1 MSSNK
6 KQTTLG
12 YVKSQTTLGRFFT
25 LPPSTSAARPIQ
37 TKLKSTN
44 KSGKSADGND
54 VASPKLKKASPRKAA
69 WKKSTAPESDG
80 SGNDEGNI
88 ESGVSS
94 SEMEMS
100 DAPGP
105 AIGLG
110 KQGEALEKSSTK
122 RERSGKTATR
132 KRVVKLTDIK
142 KETESSESESPPTK
156 CTKKTQTPKSPTESS
171 ESKSPPTKRT
181 KKTQT
186 PKSPTESSES
196 ESPPTKRTKKTQ
208 TPKSPTESS
217 ESNSESESPPTKRT
231 KKARAPGSP
240 TESSES
246 KLPPTKRTK
255 ETRTTKSPT
264 ESSESKSP
272 PTKRTKRTKKTPT
285 PKSPKKSDSELEL
298 SDEDIKSE
306 TRLELMN
313 PPKAPAKK
321 SKGKAKGM
329 TVNVNIPA
337 SPFDS
342 AKGVKSSPISPPAIS
357 PWESR
362 ESERS
367 LSETPSSTSKIS
379 KAKLKGKAKASGGS
393 PTGKK
398 SKKRTIISDS
408 VKAADKTGS
417 SATPKVLNSDSETEK
432 PSLAPA
438 AGREMIKK
446 LSKSVPPA
454 FPDWV
459 AGKATPYA
467 ALVTTFSLLE
477 STTKRLEKISHT
489 SRFLRQVLRLS
500 PNELLLVI
508 HLMINKLAADF
519 EGVEMGIGESLLM
532 KAIGESCGRSLE
544 RIREDQREC
553 GDLGLVAMKSR
564 NKQQTLFAPQPLTIA
579 VVHRGL
585 LDIART
591 KGEGGQGRKVSAIR
605 KLLAAAKGDE
615 AKFLIRGLEGKL
627 RLGLAERTV
636 LVSLSSAMIT
646 HEQELSGKIPTTAM
660 LDQSEINL
668 RNVYSELP
676 SYEIIIPAMMEHGI
690 MKVKEHC
697 KLQPGVPVK
706 PMLAKPTKTI
716 SEVLDRFENQRF
728 TCEYKYDGER
738 AQIHYVS
745 PKSSIEYPPATLGG
759 KPIKNL
765 AKVFSRNSEDLSGK
779 YPDILAAMNKWVRPE
794 VESFVLDCEAVGW
807 DETNNRLLPFQ
818 MLQTRKKKDV
828 ALADVKIRVCVHA
841 FDLLFLNGE
850 PIVRESL
857 DDRRKLM
864 HETFTEV
871 PNQFVFARYMDS
883 SDLEEI
889 RLFLDQS
896 VKDSCEGLMVKMM
909 DGTES
914 FYEPSQR
921 SRNWLKIKKDY
932 IDKLGDSLDLV
943 VIGAYWGRGKRTSV
957 YGSFLLA
964 CYNLATQNYESVCN
978 IGTGF
983 SESQLEE
990 FHETLHPLEI
1000 DRAKPFYD
1008 HPSGNAGKP
1017 DVWFEPKILWEVKAA
1032 DLTLSPRYKAASG
1045 LAGHRDKGVSLRFP
1059 RFIGPRT
1066 DKTGDDATSSNQI
1079 AEMYLRQDQVAH
1091 KTGAKGVDD
1100 DFEY

>member
-12 YVKSQTTLGRFFT
+12 YVNSQTTLGRFFT
-25 LPPSTSAARPIQ
+25 LPPGTKAAPHTQ
-37 TKLKSTN
+37 SKLTTTR
-44 KSGKSADGND
+44 KSGKSAASDD
-54 VASPKLKKASPRKAA
+54 TASPKVKKAPAKVAA
-69 WKKSTAPESDG
+69 RTKLTVPESDG
-80 SGNDEGNI
+80 SGSDEGNI
-88 ESGVSS
+88 KGGVSS
-94 SEMEMS
+94 LEMEMS
-100 DAPGP
+100 DTPKL
-105 AIGLG
+105 AIGSS
-110 KQGEALEKSSTK
+110 KQKEGSD
-122 RERSGKTATR
+122 RE
-132 KRVVKLTDIK
+132 L
-142 KETESSESESPPTK
+142 
-156 CTKKTQTPKSPTESS
+156 
-171 ESKSPPTKRT
+171 PTKRT
-181 KKTQT
+181 KRAGASKV
-186 PKSPTESSES
+186 KRDTESSDNES
-196 ESPPTKRTKKTQ
+196 LS
-208 TPKSPTESS
+208 
-217 ESNSESESPPTKRT
+217 TKRT
-231 KKARAPGSP
+231 KKAQTSK
-240 TESSES
+240 SSE
-246 KLPPTKRTK
+246 
-255 ETRTTKSPT
+255 KSN
-264 ESSESKSP
+264 
-272 PTKRTKRTKKTPT
+272 
-285 PKSPKKSDSELEL
+285 DELEL
-298 SDEDIKSE
+298 SDEGIEPEKYSSPIH
-306 TRLELMN
+306 
-313 PPKAPAKK
+313 PPKTSAKAG
-321 SKGKAKGM
+321 KGKAKEI
-329 TVNVNIPA
+329 TVNRNTPA
-337 SPFDS
+337 PPFDF
-342 AKGVKSSPISPPAIS
+342 AKEIKSSPMS

-362 ESERS
+362 GSE
-367 LSETPSSTSKIS
+367 LSIPETPSSTSKQTKS
-379 KAKLKGKAKASGGS
+379 KYKGKGKATGGS
-393 PTGKK
+393 PTRRK
-398 SKKRTIISDS
+398 SEKRMVASDS
-408 VKAADKTGS
+408 LEAADKPES
-417 SATPKVLNSDSETEK
+417 SATANALNSGSETEK

-438 AGREMIKK
+438 AGREVIKK
-446 LSKSVPPA
+446 LSESVPPA
-454 FPDWV
+454 YLDWV
-459 AGKATPYA
+459 ASKPTPYA
-467 ALVTTFSLLE
+467 ALVTTFNLLE

-500 PNELLLVI
+500 SNELILVI

-544 RIREDQREC
+544 KIREDQREC

-564 NKQQTLFAPQPLTIA
+564 NKQRTLCAPQPLTIA
-579 VVHRGL
+579 VVHKGL
-585 LDIART
+585 LEIAQT

-605 KLLAAAKGDE
+605 KLLASAKGDE

-646 HEQELSGKIPTTAM
+646 HEQELSGKIPTTEM
-660 LDQSEINL
+660 LDRAELNL
-668 RNVYSELP
+668 RSVYSELP
-676 SYEIIIPAMMEHGI
+676 SYEIIIPAMMEHGVLNI
-690 MKVKEHC
+690 KEHC

-706 PMLAKPTKTI
+706 PMLAKPTKAI
-716 SEVLDRFENQRF
+716 SEVLNRFENQRF

-745 PKSSIEYPPATLGG
+745 PKSSIEYPPATLSGR
-759 KPIKNL
+759 PIKNL

-779 YPDILAAMNKWVRPE
+779 YPDILAAMTEWVRPE
-794 VESFVLDCEAVGW
+794 IESFVLDCEAVGW

-828 ALADVKIRVCVHA
+828 ALEDVKIRVCVHA
-841 FDLLFLNGE
+841 FDLLFLNGK
-850 PIVRESL
+850 PVVRESL
-857 DDRRKLM
+857 DYRRKLM

-871 PNQFVFARYMDS
+871 PNQFVFARYMNS

-909 DGTES
+909 DGPES

-964 CYNLATQNYESVCN
+964 CYNTGTQNYESVCN

-983 SESQLEE
+983 SEAKLEE

-1017 DVWFEPKILWEVKAA
+1017 DVWFEPKVLWEVKAA

-1066 DKTGDDATSSNQI
+1066 DKTGEDATSSNQI
-1079 AEMYLRQDQVAH
+1079 AEMYLRQDQVAN

>member
-1 MSSNK
+1 MSSSK

-12 YVKSQTTLGRFFT
+12 YVKSQTTLGRFFS
-25 LPPSTSAARPIQ
+25 LPAGTNPATPIQ
-37 TKLKSTN
+37 SKLKTIS
-44 KSGKSADGND
+44 KSGKAADTDD
-54 VASPKLKKASPRKAA
+54 VTSPKVRKTSARGQARKKP
-69 WKKSTAPESDG
+69 TIPEDDGSDG
-80 SGNDEGNI
+80 GAGYTKA
-88 ESGVSS
+88 GVSS
-94 SEMEMS
+94 SETEMS
-100 DAPGP
+100 DASEP
-105 AIGLG
+105 AIGSSKQKALG
-110 KQGEALEKSSTK
+110 NPSTK
-122 RERSGKTATR
+122 GERPAAR
-132 KRVVKLTDIK
+132 KRSIKPSNIK
-142 KETESSESESPPTK
+142 KETETSEDEAPPSK
-156 CTKKTQTPKSPTESS
+156 R
-171 ESKSPPTKRT
+171 SKS
-181 KKTQT
+181 
-186 PKSPTESSES
+186 
-196 ESPPTKRTKKTQ
+196 
-208 TPKSPTESS
+208 
-217 ESNSESESPPTKRT
+217 
-231 KKARAPGSP
+231 AP
-240 TESSES
+240 
-246 KLPPTKRTK
+246 
-255 ETRTTKSPT
+255 TTKPLKKDCD
-264 ESSESKSP
+264 ES
-272 PTKRTKRTKKTPT
+272 
-285 PKSPKKSDSELEL
+285 EL
-298 SDEDIKSE
+298 SDEDIAPRK
-306 TRLELMN
+306 RLPIIN
-313 PPKAPAKK
+313 SPKATAKK
-321 SKGKAKGM
+321 RKGKTVGKAVDVNTPISPSGTTKG
-329 TVNVNIPA
+329 A
-337 SPFDS
+337 R
-342 AKGVKSSPISPPAIS
+342 SSPISS
-357 PWESR
+357 PVVSPQESG
-362 ESERS
+362 ESEPPLPES
-367 LSETPSSTSKIS
+367 PSSTPKRSKSKSGS
-379 KAKLKGKAKASGGS
+379 KAKVAKKS
-393 PTGKK
+393 PSDKR
-398 SKKRTIISDS
+398 SKKRGAASDTE
-408 VKAADKTGS
+408 AADKPES
-417 SATPKVLNSDSETEK
+417 SATHKALDSDSGTEK

-454 FPDWV
+454 YPDWV
-459 AGKATPYA
+459 AGGPTPYA
-467 ALVTTFSLLE
+467 ALVTTFNLLE

-489 SRFLRQVLRLS
+489 SRFLRQVLQLS
-500 PNELLLVI
+500 PDELLLVI

-564 NKQQTLFAPQPLTIA
+564 NNQKTLFAPRPLTIA
-579 VVHRGL
+579 VVHKGL
-585 LDIART
+585 LGIAKT

-646 HEQELSGKIPTTAM
+646 HEQELVGKTPTTAM
-660 LDQSEINL
+660 LDQSELNL
-668 RNVYSELP
+668 RSVYSELP
-676 SYEIIIPAMMEHGI
+676 SYEIIIPAMREHGI
-690 MKVKEHC
+690 MDIKKYC

-706 PMLAKPTKTI
+706 PMLAKPTKAI
-716 SEVLDRFENQRF
+716 SEVLDRFENKRF

-745 PKSSIEYPPATLGG
+745 PKSSIEYPPATLSGE
-759 KPIKNL
+759 PIKTL

-779 YPDILAAMNKWVRPE
+779 YPDILAAMNEWVRPE

-828 ALADVKIRVCVHA
+828 ALEDVKIRVCVHA
-841 FDLLFLNGE
+841 FDLLFLNGK
-850 PIVRESL
+850 PVVRESL

-864 HETFTEV
+864 HKTFIEV

-909 DGTES
+909 DGPES

-932 IDKLGDSLDLV
+932 IDELGDSLDLV

-964 CYNLATQNYESVCN
+964 CHNPGTQNYESLCN

-983 SESQLEE
+983 TEAELEE
-990 FHETLHPLEI
+990 FYGTLHPLEI

-1017 DVWFEPKILWEVKAA
+1017 DVWFEPKVLWEVKAA
-1032 DLTLSPRYKAASG
+1032 DLTLSPRYKAAAG
-1045 LAGHRDKGVSLRFP
+1045 LAGHPDKGISLRFP

-1066 DKTGDDATSSNQI
+1066 DKTGEDATSSSQI